1 MSADLNPIQS
11 TTSPLAFLATLQ
23 GTALTDD
30 FAILLDRGVTNT
42 APDELTAP
50 TDSFPAAATGIPSST
65 ASAGAIPAPIP
76 AEIAIARA
84 DALATTLAPIRQA
97 KPEPKSQPADAPAE
111 ATDARPEQMATPQF
125 VRLAA
130 RPDAP
135 RNVRK
140 EAHDKDQPTPEHG
153 AEKKPLNSALPS
165 PALPEAPAIIEPVSV
180 PVDAPRPQTVRD
192 DEPEIVSR
200 SRPIGKP
207 EPVALPVSEIREAP
221 ARTLSPQ
228 LPLVALHEEEAVAPP
243 TQTSPTPASVSKRTV
258 GPISAKAPVVEL
270 PTLPAIAMAMPTQ
283 DVHTPKTTPVR
294 ASKIAGIALQLAD
307 AKPDPAITAPQ
318 IGVAEIAATAPGAA
332 IATGASAVAP
342 TDTIVDRQLD
352 LVRNEQWLGELAH
365 DIASTSGDDN
375 RLSFRLMPHQLGRL
389 DVDVTRSHNGL
400 SLTIHTES
408 DSAKAILAAA
418 QPRLADEIRAQGLK
432 LADTQMFSGD
442 SRQSPGQDGFVRP
455 APLIESFL
463 TSTEIADVSEPEQ
476 RDGRYA

>member
-1 MSADLNPIQS
+1 MSLDLNPIQS
-11 TTSPLAFLATLQ
+11 TTSPLALLAALQ

-42 APDELTAP
+42 APDGLTVP
-50 TDSFPAAATGIPSST
+50 TDSFPATAKDIPLST
-65 ASAGAIPAPIP
+65 ASAGAIPAPIQ
-76 AEIAIARA
+76 AETAIAHA
-84 DALATTLAPIRQA
+84 DALVTTLAPVRQP
-97 KPEPKSQPADAPAE
+97 KPEPADVPAE
-111 ATDARPEQMATPQF
+111 AADARPVQMATPQF

-130 RPDAP
+130 RPDVP
-135 RNVRK
+135 RNGRK
-140 EAHDKDQPTPEHG
+140 EAYDEEQPTSEQG
-153 AEKKPLNSALPS
+153 ADKKPLNSALPS
-165 PALPEAPAIIEPVSV
+165 PALPQAPAIIVPVSEH
-180 PVDAPRPQTVRD
+180 VDAPRPQTVRD

-200 SRPIGKP
+200 SRSIGKP

-228 LPLVALHEEEAVAPP
+228 LPLAALHEEEALAP
-243 TQTSPTPASVSKRTV
+243 PTPASVSKRIV
-258 GPISAKAPVVEL
+258 EHISAKVPASEL
-270 PTLPAIAMAMPTQ
+270 ATLPAVAMAMPAQ
-283 DVHTPKTTPVR
+283 DVHTPKTAPVR
-294 ASKIAGIALQLAD
+294 ASKIAGIALQLVD
-307 AKPDPAITAPQ
+307 AKPDPAVMAPQ
-318 IGVAEIAATAPGAA
+318 TGVAEIAATAPGAA
-332 IATGASAVAP
+332 IAPGASAVLP
-342 TDTIVDRQLD
+342 TDTVVDRQLD

>member
-1 MSADLNPIQS
+1 
-11 TTSPLAFLATLQ
+11 
-23 GTALTDD
+23 
-30 FAILLDRGVTNT
+30 
-42 APDELTAP
+42 
-50 TDSFPAAATGIPSST
+50 
-65 ASAGAIPAPIP
+65 
-76 AEIAIARA
+76 
-84 DALATTLAPIRQA
+84 
-97 KPEPKSQPADAPAE
+97 
-111 ATDARPEQMATPQF
+111 MATPQF

-130 RPDAP
+130 RPDVP
-135 RNVRK
+135 RNGRK
-140 EAHDKDQPTPEHG
+140 EAYDEEQPTSEQG
-153 AEKKPLNSALPS
+153 ADKKPLNSALPS
-165 PALPEAPAIIEPVSV
+165 PALPQAPAIIVPVSEH
-180 PVDAPRPQTVRD
+180 VDAPRPQTVRD

-200 SRPIGKP
+200 SRSIGKP

-228 LPLVALHEEEAVAPP
+228 LPLAALHEEEALAP
-243 TQTSPTPASVSKRTV
+243 PTPASVSKRIV
-258 GPISAKAPVVEL
+258 EHISAKVPASEL
-270 PTLPAIAMAMPTQ
+270 ATLPAVAMAMPAQ
-283 DVHTPKTTPVR
+283 DVHTPKTAPVR
-294 ASKIAGIALQLAD
+294 ASKIAGIALQLVD
-307 AKPDPAITAPQ
+307 AKPDPAVMAPQ
-318 IGVAEIAATAPGAA
+318 TGVAEIAATAPGAA
-332 IATGASAVAP
+332 IAPGASAVLP
-342 TDTIVDRQLD
+342 TDTVVDRQLD

>member
-11 TTSPLAFLATLQ
+11 TTSPLALLATLQ
-23 GTALTDD
+23 GTVLTDD

-42 APDELTAP
+42 APDGLTAP
-50 TDSFPAAATGIPSST
+50 TDFFPATATGIPLST
-65 ASAGAIPAPIP
+65 ASASAIPAPIP

-84 DALATTLAPIRQA
+84 DALATTLAPVRQP
-97 KPEPKSQPADAPAE
+97 KPEPADAPAE
-111 ATDARPEQMATPQF
+111 AADARPVQMATPQF
-125 VRLAA
+125 ARLAA
-130 RPDAP
+130 RPDAA
-135 RNVRK
+135 RNARK
-140 EAHDKDQPTPEHG
+140 EAQDKDQPTPEHG
-153 AEKKPLNSALPS
+153 ADKKPLNSALPS
-165 PALPEAPAIIEPVSV
+165 PALPEAPAIIVPVSV

-192 DEPEIVSR
+192 DEPKIVSR

-228 LPLVALHEEEAVAPP
+228 LPLVAFHEEETVAPP
-243 TQTSPTPASVSKRTV
+243 APASVSKRAV
-258 GPISAKAPVVEL
+258 EHISAKAPAGEL
-270 PTLPAIAMAMPTQ
+270 AALPAIAMAMPAQ
-283 DVHTPKTTPVR
+283 DVHTPKTAPVR

-318 IGVAEIAATAPGAA
+318 IGVTEIAATAPGAT
-332 IATGASAVAP
+332 IATGASAVLP
-342 TDTIVDRQLD
+342 TDTVVDRQLD

-408 DSAKAILAAA
+408 DSAKAVLVAA

-455 APLIESFL
+455 TPLIESFL
-463 TSTEIADVSEPEQ
+463 TSTEIADVPEPEQ